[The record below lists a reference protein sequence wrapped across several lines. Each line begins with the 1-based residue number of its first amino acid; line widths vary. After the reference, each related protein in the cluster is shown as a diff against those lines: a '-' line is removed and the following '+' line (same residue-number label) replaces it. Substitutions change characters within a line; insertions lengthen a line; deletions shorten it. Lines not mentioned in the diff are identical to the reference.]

1 MRNYCIIATVVAI
14 AFAASCAKIE
24 LAENQFVEEE
34 QMSTSKAKVKALLA
48 ERDTRWTVEDL
59 DVPVVEGE
67 WNVISTDKQLAFL
80 LEFGCVEGKK
90 YRLDSD
96 IDFATSTIKDKLS
109 SEVGIEPFENIEFD
123 GNGKTISGANLP
135 WAAGIFSKAKNA
147 KVYDLTLSGCS
158 VGAAEN
164 VSNFLGTGMVFG
176 QVEGTI
182 DVNNVVVTGS
192 SVTAPCKVGGFVGSI
207 VDATAS
213 FTDCKVVSSEVLT
226 IDRSGVSGWCGGF
239 AGFIGRSQETSRDK
253 VVIISMNNCKVEGGS
268 VIAQM
273 KSETRFCGK
282 FIGTVNGYDYR
293 ECVTLT
299 GCTATPE
306 FNLASAVSYTEDD
319 IIGGDKYGMAAIS
332 VDGKSTAPAWDGTS
346 TKEPGRSTATYDGVD
361 GAYLVLDAAELAWF
375 QGKTVTDNILI
386 RRDINLGGNTF
397 APIYKAQYIDGQKAN
412 GENSCIYG
420 LKVVRTNCGKE
431 DGGAFIR
438 QASGTTV
445 HKNFTFRNADIKATH
460 DPNADHGNAYCA
472 TLCGNMTD
480 TYTMENVHAI
490 DGKLYGVNKMG
501 GLLGRV
507 YATATIKDCSVSGYT
522 IENYTV
528 TDKPET
534 FTGTAERA
542 GMTVTATATFY
553 PHGEIGGMIGFIQG
567 KTDVSN
573 CQISN
578 TVINATGQADVKAT
592 LSGSPIAV
600 GGINLLG
607 GFVVPGRHVSA
618 LIGDIRTGKSG
629 AGFAVTISN
638 CTVGSDVNVTP
649 TWDKHSSN
657 APFIGQCYYI
667 YSVDN
672 SSGSVTVDGNSQSI
686 KHCVSF

>member
-24 LAENQFVEEE
+24 LTENQCVEEA
-34 QMSTSKAKVKALLA
+34 QLSTSKAKVKALLA

-192 SVTAPCKVGGFVGSI
+192 SVTAPCQVGGFVGSI

-239 AGFIGRSQETSRDK
+239 AGFVGRSQEMSRET
-253 VVIISMNNCKVEGGS
+253 VVSVSMNSCAVEGGR
-268 VIAQM
+268 VTAQM
-273 KSETRFCGK
+273 NSNTRFCGK
-282 FIGTVNGYDYR
+282 FLGTVNGYDYR

-306 FNLASAVSYTEDD
+306 FNLADAVSYTEDD
-319 IIGGDKYGMAAIS
+319 MIGGDKYGMAAVS
-332 VDGKSTAPAWDGTS
+332 VDGKAPSVWDGAT
-346 TKEPGRSTATYDGVD
+346 TKEPGRSTAAYDGVD

-386 RRDINLGGNTF
+386 RRDINLGGKTF
-397 APIYKAQYIDGQKAN
+397 APLYKAQYIDGQKAN
-412 GENSCIYG
+412 GENACIYG
-420 LKVVRTNCGKE
+420 LKVVREKCGKE

-445 HKNFTFRNADIKATH
+445 HKNFTFRGADIKATH
-460 DPNADHGNAYCA
+460 DESADHGNAYCA

-480 TYTMENVHAI
+480 TYTMENVHAY

-507 YATATIKDCSVSGYT
+507 AATATIKDCSVSGYT
-522 IENYTV
+522 IENYKV
-528 TDKPET
+528 MDKPET
-534 FTGTAERA
+534 FTGTAEKA

-553 PHGEIGGMIGFIQG
+553 PHGEIGGMIGFIHG

>member
-1 MRNYCIIATVVAI
+1 MRNIYIVAALALG
-14 AFAASCAKIE
+14 AFVASCSKVE
-24 LAENQFVEEE
+24 MTENQPNESV
-34 QMSTSKAKVKALLA
+34 QSSATKTKIMALLS
-48 ERDTRWTVEDL
+48 ERDTRWDVDDL
-59 DVPVVEGE
+59 DIPAVEGE

-90 YRLDSD
+90 YRLASD
-96 IDFATSTIKDKLS
+96 IDFSTSTIKDKLS
-109 SEVGIEPFENIEFD
+109 SEVGIEPFENFEFD

-176 QVEGTI
+176 QVEGT
-182 DVNNVVVTGS
+182 VEVSNVVVTGS
-192 SVTAPCKVGGFVGSI
+192 SVTAPCKVGGLVGSI
-207 VDATAS
+207 VDAIAS
-213 FTDCKVVSSEVLT
+213 FTDCKVVSSAVST
-226 IDRSGVSGWCGGF
+226 IERSGISGWCGGF
-239 AGFIGRSQETSRDK
+239 AGFIGRSNETSREK
-253 VVIISMNNCKVEGGS
+253 VVIASMNNCKVEGGS
-268 VIAQM
+268 VTAQM

-306 FNLASAVSYTEDD
+306 FNLADAVSYTEDD
-319 IIGGDKYGMAAIS
+319 LIGGDKYGYAAIS

-346 TKEPGRSTATYDGVD
+346 TKEPGRSTAAYDGID

-460 DPNADHGNAYCA
+460 DPNAISTAGGNAYCA
-472 TLCGNMTD
+472 TLCGNMTG
-480 TYTMENVHAI
+480 TYTMENVHAY

-507 YATATIKDCSVSGYT
+507 YATATIKDCSVSGYY
-522 IENYTV
+522 IENYEV
-528 TDKPET
+528 PEAPET
-534 FTGTAERA
+534 FTALNGF
-542 GMTVTATATFY
+542 VSATFY
-553 PHGEIGGMIGFIQG
+553 PQGEIGGMIGFVHHDATI
-567 KTDVSN
+567 SN
-573 CQISN
+573 CHVYTTN
-578 TVINATGQADVKAT
+578 INAYDQDDQY
-592 LSGSPIAV
+592 
-600 GGINLLG
+600 GG
-607 GFVVPGRHVSA
+607 VVPGRHNGAV
-618 LIGDIRTGKSG
+618 IGTIRTSSNS
-629 AGFAVTISN
+629 AGYTVTITNTLSDSE
-638 CTVGSDVNVTP
+638 TVNLSKANNKGFSQFS
-649 TWDKHSSN
+649 KAS
-657 APFIGQCYYI
+657 FIGKCYNVLNDD
-667 YSVDN
+667 YSGTVK
-672 SSGSVTVDGNSQSI
+672 VDGT
-686 KHCVSF
+686 KVL

>member
-59 DVPVVEGE
+59 DIPAVEGE

-109 SEVGIEPFENIEFD
+109 SEVGIEPFENLEFD

-176 QVEGTI
+176 QVEGT
-182 DVNNVVVTGS
+182 VEVSNVVVTGS
-192 SVTAPCKVGGFVGSI
+192 SVTAPCKVGGLVGSI

-213 FTDCKVVSSEVLT
+213 FTDCNVQSSQVST

-239 AGFIGRSQETSRDK
+239 VGFIGRSQETSRDK
-253 VVIISMNNCKVEGGS
+253 VVIASMNNCKVEGGS
-268 VIAQM
+268 VTAQM

-507 YATATIKDCSVSGYT
+507 YATATIKNCSVSGYT
-522 IENYTV
+522 IENYKV
-528 TDKPET
+528 MDKPET

-592 LSGSPIAV
+592 LSGSTIAV
-600 GGINLLG
+600 SGINLLG

>member
-59 DVPVVEGE
+59 DIPAVEGE

-109 SEVGIEPFENIEFD
+109 SEVGIEQFENIEFD

-176 QVEGTI
+176 QVEGT
-182 DVNNVVVTGS
+182 VEVSNVVVTGS
-192 SVTAPCKVGGFVGSI
+192 SVTAPCKVGGLVGSI

-213 FTDCKVVSSEVLT
+213 FTDCNVQSSQVST

-239 AGFIGRSQETSRDK
+239 VGFIGRSQETSRDK

-268 VIAQM
+268 VTAQM

-460 DPNADHGNAYCA
+460 DPNAIATAGGNAYCA
-472 TLCGNMTD
+472 TLCGNLTG
-480 TYTMENVHAI
+480 TYTMKNVHAY

-507 YATATIKDCSVSGYT
+507 YATATIEDCSVSGYY
-522 IENYTV
+522 IENYEV
-528 TDKPET
+528 PEAPET
-534 FTGTAERA
+534 FTALG
-542 GMTVTATATFY
+542 GLISATFY
-553 PHGEIGGMIGFIQG
+553 PQGEVGGMIGFIHHDA
-567 KTDVSN
+567 TISN
-573 CQISN
+573 CHVYTTN
-578 TVINATGQADVKAT
+578 INAYHQADQY
-592 LSGSPIAV
+592 
-600 GGINLLG
+600 LG
-607 GFVVPGRHVSA
+607 QVPGRHNGAVIGIVRTSSNSA
-618 LIGDIRTGKSG
+618 GYT
-629 AGFAVTISN
+629 VTITNTSSDSE
-638 CTVGSDVNVTP
+638 TVNLSKANNKGFSQFS
-649 TWDKHSSN
+649 KAS
-657 APFIGQCYYI
+657 FIGKCYNVMNDD
-667 YSVDN
+667 YSGTVK
-672 SSGSVTVDGNSQSI
+672 VDGT
-686 KHCVSF
+686 KVL